1 MRLDDYKCMR
11 ISFPLVERKGEW
23 SDFLKDVITDA
34 VILTRKSYVTSTV
47 QMTCVLERCS
57 HKWNFAQ
64 RNKSFVD
71 CPEITICRD
80 FGMFD
85 FAASAD
91 GF

>member
-1 MRLDDYKCMR
+1 MHADF
-11 ISFPLVERKGEW
+11 FPVKWKERENGG
-23 SDFLKDVITDA
+23 DFLKDVITDA

-80 FGMFD
+80 FGIFD
-85 FAASAD
+85 FAASFAD